1 MVNRTNQGFLVE
13 NHFYDALYRPKTIQS
28 LFSLFIIITNVA
40 YWYHQSTEEKL
51 LANPSLAMHPAS
63 SDLKKGLLF
72 VTIFLLGYCMIQI
85 RDGVLIRPHP
95 VVWRFVHGCGLIYVL
110 VLLFM
115 LPFQPEEMRLS
126 LHTLISPSM
135 GNHSLN
141 TDYGTDCRFTWD
153 NFSLQFFEFFTLAHA
168 IGYTLKALVYR
179 DWVLLL
185 AHSVLFE
192 LIEVSCAYLLPNF
205 NECWWD
211 HLLLDVFGANL
222 LGSLVGMW
230 LVKYLEKRNGKG
242 TRKGKGKGKGELT
255 ASQINWSKMSSL
267 KHISSAR
274 LKARRILLQF
284 TPLSWDLNK
293 WSLTQNP
300 THFVAALITVI
311 SGLAVETSMFFLKYF
326 LWIDMS
332 NRYLFVIMS
341 TKAAL
346 SAHAYREWYVY
357 MAEDETEETE
367 EKEGGGGG
375 GGGGGGSN
383 GRNTKQQRGEAI
395 QRRLGHNAWLMVA
408 IIVSEL
414 AVCIKWSIDPGF
426 SRPYPPRKVS
436 ISWLLF
442 FIFSLLWYNRR
453 YRKQSND
460 LFQTV
465 LGGCALLPLGLLFLG
480 DIHRTMFYS
489 DQPAVP
495 VGRNSW

>member
-1 MVNRTNQGFLVE
+1 
-13 NHFYDALYRPKTIQS
+13 
-28 LFSLFIIITNVA
+28 
-40 YWYHQSTEEKL
+40 
-51 LANPSLAMHPAS
+51 
-63 SDLKKGLLF
+63 
-72 VTIFLLGYCMIQI
+72 
-85 RDGVLIRPHP
+85 
-95 VVWRFVHGCGLIYVL
+95 
-110 VLLFM
+110 
-115 LPFQPEEMRLS
+115 
-126 LHTLISPSM
+126 
-135 GNHSLN
+135 
-141 TDYGTDCRFTWD
+141 
-153 NFSLQFFEFFTLAHA
+153 
-168 IGYTLKALVYR
+168 
-179 DWVLLL
+179 
-185 AHSVLFE
+185 
-192 LIEVSCAYLLPNF
+192 
-205 NECWWD
+205 
-211 HLLLDVFGANL
+211 

-375 GGGGGGSN
+375 GGSGSN

-480 DIHRTMFYS
+480 DIHRTMFYN

-495 VGRNSW
+495 VGRSSW